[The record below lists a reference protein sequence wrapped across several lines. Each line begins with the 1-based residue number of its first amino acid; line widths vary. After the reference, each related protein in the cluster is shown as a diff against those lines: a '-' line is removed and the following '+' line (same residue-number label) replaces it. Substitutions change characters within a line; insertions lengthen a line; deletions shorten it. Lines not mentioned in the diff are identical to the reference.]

1 MLIRVDNETVVETLV
16 NRLNYWTDDEATHEL
31 FRKMYESYVD
41 SGCYEGCEFD
51 VMQIVDNDYVNYC
64 DVVSEGDD
72 AYDDI
77 KHLFEEQGTGD
88 ISCEHGL
95 NHGYNFIEAEYDN
108 NFLLRC

>member
-1 MLIRVDNETVVETLV
+1 MLIRVDNDTVVETLV

-41 SGCYEGCEFD
+41 GGCYEGCEFD

-77 KHLFEEQGTGD
+77 KHLFEEHGAGD
-88 ISCEHGL
+88 ISCEHEL
-95 NHGYNFIEAEYDN
+95 NHGYSFIEAEYDN